1 MIVDPVNDT
10 DCLGQL
16 TLFARELAPSTL
28 IRSVASHLRTR
39 EQVILWLRSLPQS
52 DDFGDESVRVIQCDV
67 PQRARLLPDDPNC
80 VERAMGALMLL
91 EAIDPRTM
99 RALATVDKPLRHTG
113 LVEHLSDGHWHAVDL
128 FPRRNGQRNFDWGK
142 FGGDVLKG
150 AHSYIGKPVLK
161 FYLGDTGGR
170 IADSLGD
177 QEAKLVGNDKKQPSE
192 KQLAPPAAQPRPIA
206 DGGQGNSVD
215 FGSLASVV
223 QRLGAGARPTQQPNP
238 VGGGGNNAQETA
250 STRGAGA
257 ARSEI
262 TDRDHARADAA
273 ARGDHD
279 SHDAGTETQRF
290 WRSLIR

>member
-1 MIVDPVNDT
+1 MIVEPVNDT
-10 DCLGQL
+10 ECLGQL
-16 TLFARELAPSTL
+16 TLFARELAQSTL

-39 EQVILWLRSLPQS
+39 EQVILWFRSLPQS
-52 DDFGDESVRVIQCDV
+52 DDFGDEAVRVIQCDV

-91 EAIDPRTM
+91 EALDPRTP

-113 LVEHLSDGHWHAVDL
+113 LVEHLADGHWHAVDL
-128 FPRRNGQRNFDWGK
+128 FPRRNAQRNFDWGK

-177 QEAKLVGNDKKQPSE
+177 QEAKLIGDKKQPSE
-192 KQLAPPAAQPRPIA
+192 KQLAPPPAQPRAVA
-206 DGGQGNSVD
+206 DGNQTKSVD
-215 FGSLASVV
+215 FGSVASVV
-223 QRLGAGARPTQQPNP
+223 QRLGAGARPTQPSNP
-238 VGGGGNNAQETA
+238 VGGGGKNAQETA

-257 ARSEI
+257 ARREV
-262 TDRDHARADAA
+262 TERDRAGAVAA

-290 WRSLIR
+290 WRSLIQ